1 LLKTQNKVRILGIDP
16 GSIVTGYG
24 IIDSD
29 GTHNLHV
36 ASGPLRVK
44 AETLPERLKLI
55 FEGITEVILKY
66 RPEVVAIEKV
76 FMNRNADSALKL
88 GQARGA
94 AISAAVMQDLPVSE
108 YTPRH
113 IKQAVVG
120 KGAAAKEQVQH
131 MVKILLNYQGELQ
144 PDEADAL
151 AVALSHGHICGTLG
165 RITEASR
172 PTAYKRKHR

>member
-1 LLKTQNKVRILGIDP
+1 MRILGIDP

-29 GTHNLHV
+29 GTHNRYV

-55 FEGITEVILKY
+55 FEGITAVILEHG
-66 RPEVVAIEKV
+66 PTVVAIEKV

-94 AISAAVMQDLPVSE
+94 AISAVVMQGLPVFE

-120 KGAAAKEQVQH
+120 KGGASKHQVQQ
-131 MVKILLNYQGELQ
+131 MIRILLNHSSDLQ
-144 PDEADAL
+144 ADEADAL
-151 AVALSHGHICGTLG
+151 AVALSHGHIGGTLE
-165 RITEASR
+165 RIKQAHR
-172 PTAYKRKHR
+172 PTAYKRKRR

>member
-1 LLKTQNKVRILGIDP
+1 LSEKNHIRILGIDP

-24 IIDSD
+24 VIDSD
-29 GTHNLHV
+29 GTHNRHV

-55 FEGITEVILKY
+55 FEGITQVILEY
-66 RPEVVAIEKV
+66 QPEAVAIEKV

-144 PDEADAL
+144 SDEADAL
-151 AVALSHGHICGTLG
+151 AVALSHGHIGGTLG

-172 PTAYKRKHR
+172 PTAYRRKRR